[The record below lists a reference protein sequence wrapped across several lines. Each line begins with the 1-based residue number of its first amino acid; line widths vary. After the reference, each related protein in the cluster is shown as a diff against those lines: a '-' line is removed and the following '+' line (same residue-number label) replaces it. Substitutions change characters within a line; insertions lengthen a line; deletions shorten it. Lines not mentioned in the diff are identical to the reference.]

1 MHLSD
6 RALLVH
12 LNLSQWAGKKL
23 DKKASLEIARLNGV
37 ADNVHAGNFNK
48 TLLPTCNE
56 LGQVH
61 QEGALIR
68 KEFYRNTLPWGIEGT
83 FILPSANYLSFMTEY
98 RGKKGKWEQLTIKLF
113 SVYEQ
118 AVQDAERLLPGLF
131 KASDYPTLEELKA
144 KFSMEL
150 TILPVPT
157 AGDFR
162 VELADD
168 EYNSIREDIEAR
180 VAACSQAA
188 IKDVWDRLY
197 AKVEWLNGRLADPNT
212 TFHDSTYREAQEVVG
227 MLQRL
232 NFTDDPRLEE
242 LRQKAEQQLFN
253 CHPES
258 LRNDPVLRQD
268 TANEAQAIM
277 NKMAAFMGG
286 LE

>member
-12 LNLSQWAGKKL
+12 LSLSQWAGKKL

-37 ADNVHAGNFNK
+37 ADGVHAGNFNK

-56 LGQVH
+56 LGRVH

-98 RGKKGKWEQLTIKLF
+98 RGKKGKWEALTIKLF
-113 SVYEQ
+113 DAYEQ
-118 AVQDAERLLPGLF
+118 AVVDAQRLLPGLF
-131 KASDYPTLEELKA
+131 NPGDYPTLADLRT

-168 EYNSIREDIEAR
+168 EYDSIKADIEER
-180 VAACSQAA
+180 VEQCSRAA

-212 TFHDSTYREAQEVVG
+212 TFHDETYRDAQDTCR
-227 MLQRL
+227 LLTRL
-232 NFTDDPRLEE
+232 NFTEDPQLEE
-242 LRQKAEQQLFN
+242 MRQKAEQQLFS

-277 NKMAAFMGG
+277 NKMAVFMEGF
-286 LE
+286 